1 MLALALPSEG
11 MDPGY
16 VPVAGVLNPGTYL
29 IEIASVRPIEQ
40 DELTTQLAAWTF
52 KDVILDQSS
61 HDPTRLRAKAATLGT
76 VLGVKH
82 YRFVAKV
89 ETPIAIQDTPFLRWV
104 FVHLS
109 PLDLHAEPQKRIPIK
124 PFRLLSGKVYAMRFL
139 SRMKAQKT
147 REEVSELLAY
157 MGFAP
162 IKVTGLRRNM
172 RVEGRP
178 NISMTRWY
186 ALGEWQKADSYVLE
200 EDPFIF
206 EDVVPIEMEIE

>member
-1 MLALALPSEG
+1 MLALAAPPEG
-11 MDPGY
+11 VDPGY
-16 VPVAGVLNPGTYL
+16 VPVAGVLHPGTYL
-29 IEIASVRPIEQ
+29 IEIASPRPIEQ
-40 DELTTQLAAWTF
+40 DELTLQLTAWTF

-61 HDPTRLRAKAATLGT
+61 HDPARLRAKAAPIGA
-76 VLGVKH
+76 KH

-89 ETPIAIQDTPFLRWV
+89 ETPIAIQDTSFLRWV
-104 FVHLS
+104 FVHLA

-157 MGFAP
+157 MGFSP

-186 ALGEWQKADSYVLE
+186 AIGEWQKADSYVLE

-206 EDVVPIEMEIE
+206 EDVIPIEMEIT